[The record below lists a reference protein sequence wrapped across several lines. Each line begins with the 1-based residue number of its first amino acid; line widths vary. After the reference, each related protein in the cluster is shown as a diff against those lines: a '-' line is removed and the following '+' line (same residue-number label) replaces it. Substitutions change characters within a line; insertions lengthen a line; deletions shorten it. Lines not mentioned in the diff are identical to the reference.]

1 MGHNLTAERHD
12 GRPASKSS
20 RIQACRG
27 SLSRATKKGA
37 YSRIDVVRVGMRK
50 LKRDTRVSHHT
61 FENILRNKFVGHWA
75 PRGTY
80 VDSGTQSLISCPAA
94 YLSHW

>member
-50 LKRDTRVSHHT
+50 LKRDTGVSHHT
-61 FENILRNKFVGHWA
+61 FENIRRNKFVWA
-75 PRGTY
+75 LGPSRNLRGFRNA
-80 VDSGTQSLISCPAA
+80 VAHFCPAA